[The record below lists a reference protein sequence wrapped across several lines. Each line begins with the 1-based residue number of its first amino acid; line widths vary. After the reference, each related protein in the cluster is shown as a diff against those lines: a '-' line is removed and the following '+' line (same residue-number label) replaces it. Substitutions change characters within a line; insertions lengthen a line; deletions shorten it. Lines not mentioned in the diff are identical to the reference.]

1 MFVTAFIG
9 VLDLETGRMSYCNAG
24 HNNPLI
30 IGKEVCMLDCDA
42 NLPLG
47 VMDGV
52 TFEKQEMVVE
62 PQTTIFLYTD
72 GLNEAED
79 IRHDQFEIERVM
91 DLATS
96 LVKEGQ
102 DQPTTIIQK
111 MTEAVHVFVGEA
123 EQSDDLTMLAIKYLK
138 ESGDR
143 NQE

>member
-1 MFVTAFIG
+1 M
-9 VLDLETGRMSYCNAG
+9 LSCN
-24 HNNPLI
+24 P
-30 IGKEVCMLDCDA
+30 

-52 TFEKQEMVVE
+52 TFDKQEMIVE

-72 GLNEAED
+72 GLNEAEN

-96 LVKEGQ
+96 LVKEGL

-123 EQSDDLTMLAIKYLK
+123 EQSDDLTMLAIRYLK
-138 ESGDR
+138 ERKSKG
-143 NQE
+143 EK